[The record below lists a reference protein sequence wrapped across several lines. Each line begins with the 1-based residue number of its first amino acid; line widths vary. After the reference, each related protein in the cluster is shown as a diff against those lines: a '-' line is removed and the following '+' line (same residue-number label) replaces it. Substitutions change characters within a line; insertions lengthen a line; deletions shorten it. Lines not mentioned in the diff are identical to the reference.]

1 MEKNNDYKVFT
12 PFVLKRLSGA
22 EAIAKSSK
30 AKGGDAMLTYEHYN
44 AKLPIYKA
52 ARAKF
57 DVDKAKDEF
66 RKLQAKLTYFMEQN
80 DFQILMGELEVLGE
94 LIIKHEADQKQKM
107 SLGGMT
113 AGRWY
118 PDKTGEEFKF
128 IGKVDSGANKGK
140 LLFNDGQKSVYKE
153 LEDFEDGQPKETK
166 LFGFFKEGGEAKPK
180 KAKAAP
186 KPKEKVKL
194 KMYGE

>member
-30 AKGGDAMLTYEHYN
+30 AKGGASMLTYEHYN

-57 DVDKAKDEF
+57 DVEKSKKEF
-66 RKLQAKLTYFMEQN
+66 SDLQTKLSYNMGQN
-80 DFQILMGELEVLGE
+80 DFQVLMGQLEVLGE
-94 LIIKHEADQKQKM
+94 LIIKHEADQKEKM
-107 SLGGMT
+107 
-113 AGRWY
+113 
-118 PDKTGEEFKF
+118 P
-128 IGKVDSGANKGK
+128 I
-140 LLFNDGQKSVYKE
+140 
-153 LEDFEDGQPKETK
+153 ETK
-166 LFGFFKEGGEAKPK
+166 TELVEVVEDKPK

-186 KPKEKVKL
+186 KPKPKVKL

>member
-12 PFVLKRLSGA
+12 PFVVKRLSGA

-30 AKGGDAMLTYEHYN
+30 AKGGASMLTYEHYN

-57 DVDKAKDEF
+57 DVEKAKKEF
-66 RKLQAKLTYFMEQN
+66 SDLQSKLSYNMGQD
-80 DFQILMGELEVLGE
+80 DFQVLMGKLEVLGE
-94 LIIKHEADQKQKM
+94 LIIKHESDNKKM
-107 SLGGMT
+107 ASGGMT
-113 AGRWY
+113 AGKWY
-118 PDKTGEEFKF
+118 SD
-128 IGKVDSGANKGK
+128 NKGVEYRYIGEDSSGNPI
-140 LLFNDGQKSVYKE
+140 FNDGEKTITKS
-153 LEDFEDGQPKETK
+153 LDDFEDSPKEKK

-186 KPKEKVKL
+186 KPKSKVKL

>member
-30 AKGGDAMLTYEHYN
+30 AKGGTSMLTYEHYN

-57 DVDKAKDEF
+57 DIEKAKKEF
-66 RKLQAKLTYFMEQN
+66 SDLQNKLSYKMEQN
-80 DFQILMGELEVLGE
+80 DFQILMGQLEVLGE
-94 LIIKHEADQKQKM
+94 LIIKHEADQNEKM
-107 SLGGMT
+107 ASGGMT

-118 PDKTGEEFKF
+118 SDNKGGEYRF
-128 IGKVDSGANKGK
+128 IGQDSAGNS
-140 LLFNDGQKSVYKE
+140 LYNDGEKTITKS
-153 LEDFEDGQPKETK
+153 LEDFEDSPKEKK
-166 LFGFFKEGGEAKPK
+166 LFKFFEKGGEAKPK
-180 KAKAAP
+180 KAKAPP
-186 KPKEKVKL
+186 KPKQKLKL

>member
-57 DVDKAKDEF
+57 DVEKAKKEF
-66 RKLQAKLTYFMEQN
+66 SSLQSKLSYSMEQT
-80 DFQILMGELEVLGE
+80 DFQKLMGELEVLGE
-94 LIIKHEADQKQKM
+94 LIIKHERNQKEKM
-107 SLGGMT
+107 ASGGMT

-118 PDKTGEEFKF
+118 NDNKGGEYRF
-128 IGKVDSGANKGK
+128 IGEDSSGNS
-140 LLFNDGQKSVYKE
+140 LFNDGEKTITKS
-153 LEDFEDGQPKETK
+153 LEDFEDSPKEKK
-166 LFGFFKEGGEAKPK
+166 LFKFFKKGGEAKPK

>member
-1 MEKNNDYKVFT
+1 MQKNNDYKVFT

-52 ARAKF
+52 ARANF
-57 DVDKAKDEF
+57 DVEKAKKEF
-66 RKLQAKLTYFMEQN
+66 SSLQSKLSYSMEQT
-80 DFQILMGELEVLGE
+80 DFQKLMGELEVLGE
-94 LIIKHEADQKQKM
+94 LIIKHEGNQKEKM
-107 SLGGMT
+107 ASGGMT

-118 PDKTGEEFKF
+118 SDNKGGEYRF
-128 IGKVDSGANKGK
+128 IGQDSSGNS
-140 LLFNDGQKSVYKE
+140 LFNDGEKTITKS
-153 LEDFEDGQPKETK
+153 LEDFEDSPKEKK
-166 LFGFFKEGGEAKPK
+166 LFKFFKKGGEAKPK

>member
-12 PFVLKRLSGA
+12 PFVVKRLSGA

-30 AKGGDAMLTYEHYN
+30 AKGGDSMLTYEHYN

-57 DVDKAKDEF
+57 DVEKAKKEF
-66 RKLQAKLTYFMEQN
+66 SELQNKLSYSLQQTE
-80 DFQILMGELEVLGE
+80 FQKLMGELEVLGE
-94 LIIKHEADQKQKM
+94 LIIKHESDQKQKM
-107 SLGGMT
+107 ASGGMT

-118 PDKTGEEFKF
+118 KDNQGVEYRF
-128 IGKVDSGANKGK
+128 IGEDSSGNP
-140 LLFNDGQKSVYKE
+140 LFNDGEKTISKS
-153 LEDFEDGQPKETK
+153 LDDFEDSPKEKK

-186 KPKEKVKL
+186 KPKPKVKL

>member
-1 MEKNNDYKVFT
+1 MQKNNDYKVFT

-30 AKGGDAMLTYEHYN
+30 AKGGAAMLTYEHYN

-57 DVDKAKDEF
+57 DVEKAKKEF
-66 RKLQAKLTYFMEQN
+66 SSLQSKLSYSMEQT
-80 DFQILMGELEVLGE
+80 DFQKLMGELEVLGE
-94 LIIKHEADQKQKM
+94 LIIKHEADMKKM
-107 SLGGMT
+107 ASGGFT

-118 PDKTGEEFKF
+118 SDNKGGEYRF
-128 IGKVDSGANKGK
+128 IGQDSAGNS
-140 LLFNDGQKSVYKE
+140 LFNDGEKTITKS
-153 LEDFEDGQPKETK
+153 LEDFEDSPKEKK
-166 LFGFFKEGGEAKPK
+166 LFKFFEKGGEAKPK
-180 KAKAAP
+180 KAKAPP